1 MKPHTVFVCLIPC
14 FFCFS
19 LLFCSPQL
27 KPGISSSIEKYWAD
41 GVSGGVVVCRY
52 ASAEDS
58 VEGPLGDISAI
69 NIVARERSGR
79 EEKIFFKSTEHD
91 GKVMFRL
98 KDGAALYLTFYK
110 LSSDIDNDGFPD
122 EAELADEADRSAFI
136 GWFVRVAESQFLK
149 RNYSW
154 NANER
159 DCAGL
164 IRYAYRE
171 ALKVHDEQ
179 WQKRSGIVVDKNLP
193 DVKRFNYPG
202 VPRLGEKIFKTGKGR
217 ADDAKTFGSFADAG
231 TLLRYN
237 VFFVSRKISDAR
249 KGDLLFFN
257 LESAESPYHSMIITD
272 TRNDMQLV
280 YHTGRGDIVK
290 RVSLSYLKASGP
302 FAVDESNSR
311 FLGVYRFNILE

>member
-1 MKPHTVFVCLIPC
+1 MKLYPVSSFLFACLILITLPV
-14 FFCFS
+14 
-19 LLFCSPQL
+19 CSRPQ
-27 KPGISSSIEKYWAD
+27 PGLHSSIEKYRAD
-41 GVSGGVVVCRY
+41 GISGGVVVCTY
-52 ASAEDS
+52 VSPEDS
-58 VEGPLGDISAI
+58 VEGPLGDSGAIS
-69 NIVARERSGR
+69 IVARERSGR
-79 EEKIFFKSTEHD
+79 EEKIFFKSTMHG

-98 KDGAALYLTFYK
+98 KDGTALYLTFYE

-122 EAELADEADRSAFI
+122 EAELTDEADRSAFT
-136 GWFVRVAESQFLK
+136 GWFVRIAESQFLK

-179 WQKRSGIVVDKNLP
+179 WQRRSGIVVDKNLP
-193 DVKRFNYPG
+193 DVRRFNYPG
-202 VPRLGEKIFKTGKGR
+202 VPRLGVKIFKTRKGR
-217 ADDAKTFGSFADAG
+217 ADDAKTFGSFADAA
-231 TLLRYN
+231 TLLQYN
-237 VFFVSRKISDAR
+237 VTFVSRRISDAR

-257 LESAESPYHSMIITD
+257 LESAESPYHSMIVTD
-272 TRNDMQLV
+272 TRDDMTLV

-290 RVSLSYLKASGP
+290 RVSLSYLKESGP

-311 FLGVYRFNILE
+311 FLGIYRFNILE